1 LGVNNVTFSHL
12 IVPFV
17 VVRLYL
23 GGGWAK
29 PENGVAVFGR
39 GVGGAV

>member
-1 LGVNNVTFSHL
+1 MTQQ
-12 IVPFV
+12 I
-17 VVRLYL
+17 YL

-29 PENGVAVFGR
+29 PKNGIAIFGR